1 MWRGLLLIL
10 ALAEDIQQN
19 ISAAWLCG
27 GNIVQRFRCNDGMEA
42 PAWIL
47 ALSFRLS
54 L

>member
-1 MWRGLLLIL
+1 MWRGPLLIL
-10 ALAEDIQQN
+10 ALAENIQQN

-27 GNIVQRFRCNDGMEA
+27 GNIVQRSRCNDGMEV

-47 ALSFRLS
+47 ALSFSLS